1 MIIILL
7 THLIPIVGYE
17 IYHPITKIRL
27 NLSYCEHILV
37 KLNIPV
43 SIDESKLFKY
53 DPNSDFY
60 NDNCFSYTTE
70 NGTDII
76 LNDRKQEFNDNNLSL
91 CQNNC
96 NYTGYV
102 EENKQS
108 SCDCFVKNKMDLISD
123 IIKDQDKL
131 SNNFDSN
138 KSSSSSSFS
147 NIITIKC
154 TKALFSKDGLK
165 NNISSYIL
173 IIFITQFLVS
183 IILFM
188 KCGYQSLVDDIQDI
202 LNKKEKIKKPNSAKK
217 NQIITRKSN
226 LSKSETRNN
235 IFKKEKTNSPP
246 KKINFNFVN
255 NKNKDN
261 NIRKKKSLFD
271 HLNKNKNKI
280 RKINKKGKS
289 INSKNKLNLRKSVVK
304 NQLSSKIQKEIK
316 ITYNDYELNSL
327 DYNDALSYDKRTC
340 VQYYLSLLKVKNI
353 ILFSFCPLKDYNN
366 QIIKLCIFSLS
377 FSIYYAV
384 NFAFFDD
391 DMLHMIYELGGKYD
405 FIYFIPKITIS
416 FAISYII
423 STIYFYQKEI
433 L

>member
-1 MIIILL
+1 MTTSDSQKNNTNKNISTLDLGDCEKELKTQYGINGSLPLIIFKIDYYSPD
-7 THLIPIVGYE
+7 TLIPIVGYE

-76 LNDRKQEFNDNNLSL
+76 LNDRKEEFNNNNLSL
-91 CQNNC
+91 CQKNC

-108 SCDCFVKNKMDLISD
+108 SCDCFVKNKIDLISD

-131 SNNFDSN
+131 SYSFDSN

-202 LNKKEKIKKPNSAKK
+202 LTKKEKIK
-217 NQIITRKSN
+217 
-226 LSKSETRNN
+226 
-235 IFKKEKTNSPP
+235 
-246 KKINFNFVN
+246 
-255 NKNKDN
+255 
-261 NIRKKKSLFD
+261 
-271 HLNKNKNKI
+271 NKI
-280 RKINKKGKS
+280 
-289 INSKNKLNLRKSVVK
+289 
-304 NQLSSKIQKEIK
+304 
-316 ITYNDYELNSL
+316 
-327 DYNDALSYDKRTC
+327 
-340 VQYYLSLLKVKNI
+340 
-353 ILFSFCPLKDYNN
+353 
-366 QIIKLCIFSLS
+366 
-377 FSIYYAV
+377 
-384 NFAFFDD
+384 
-391 DMLHMIYELGGKYD
+391 
-405 FIYFIPKITIS
+405 
-416 FAISYII
+416 
-423 STIYFYQKEI
+423 
-433 L
+433 